1 MNTYF
6 KILGLEENADKQ
18 QIKRAYFKM
27 IRKYPPEIAPE
38 EFKKI
43 REAYD
48 YLIQNEAQKQVS
60 AALDL
65 PIEFQNDYQQVST
78 WFSHQEYKKA
88 IQLCQE
94 VLSKQPLDPF
104 QFLLGKLYLLTGD
117 AAHAIE
123 QLQPLS
129 ENNTENMTYLF
140 TLGYAF
146 SQDNLK
152 EDALAIYDTLY
163 EKAFES
169 MDFYTSYIE
178 LLYEKQ
184 RMEDV
189 IEVSF
194 KTLAFFQTLA
204 SPNKIEQIGL
214 NSILLCM
221 IDCLQDSNPEQLPS
235 VTLTLLPAIKQI
247 LEHTGMLWDTIFT
260 IYCTLVDCYIP
271 NSDFQTTIHAYHEYI
286 ILNQD
291 QLDSE
296 KHILFFTYDVQLE
309 LLYLLEDNRISP
321 YLKKDSGFWYG
332 SLLVTL
338 ETNLEQNLV
347 NSFEP
352 FSLIQEKHRLLD
364 CQLYLIYILD
374 EIKDSLPIIKK
385 EYSILSR
392 CYGKFLDKLLLC
404 DNQEH
409 LFKQYEEEYKQ
420 YMNIPLDAKLV
431 LSTEQE
437 SISEEPST
445 IADNSSSSEH
455 MVETF
460 QTLLDS
466 LSEEEFFD
474 LEKETTS
481 ALFPVKTYWS
491 VEAS

>member
-6 KILGLEENADKQ
+6 KVLGLEETADKQ
-18 QIKRAYFKM
+18 QIKKAYFKM
-27 IRKYPPEIAPE
+27 IRKYPPERAPE

-48 YLIQNEAQKQVS
+48 YLIQTEAQKQVS

-65 PIEFQNDYQQVST
+65 PVEFQHDYQQVST
-78 WFSHQEYKKA
+78 WFSHQEYVKA

-94 VLSKQPLDPF
+94 VLSKQTLAPF
-104 QFLLGKLYLLTGD
+104 QFLLGKLYLLTGN
-117 AAHAIE
+117 AKRAIE

-129 ENNTENMTYLF
+129 EKEPENMTYLF

-146 SQDNLK
+146 SQYHLK
-152 EDALAIYDTLY
+152 DKALAIYDTLY
-163 EKAFES
+163 QKTFES

-184 RMEDV
+184 RIADV
-189 IEVSF
+189 IEVAW
-194 KTLAFFQTLA
+194 KTLTFFQTLT
-204 SPNKIEQIGL
+204 SPNKIEQISL
-214 NSILLCM
+214 NSILLCF
-221 IDCLQDSNPEQLPS
+221 IDCLHDSNPQQLPS
-235 VTLTLLPAIKQI
+235 VTLTLLPTIKQT

-260 IYCTLVDCYIP
+260 IYCTLIDCYIP
-271 NSDFQTTIHAYHEYI
+271 NSDFQTAIHAYHEYI

-332 SLLVTL
+332 SLLATL
-338 ETNLEQNLV
+338 ETNLEQTLI

-352 FSLIQEKHRLLD
+352 FSLIQEKNRLFD

-392 CYGKFLDKLLLC
+392 CYGKFLDELLLC

-409 LFKQYEEEYKQ
+409 LFQQYEEEYKQ
-420 YMNIPLDAKLV
+420 YMNIPSDSKLV
-431 LSTEQE
+431 LSAQQNT
-437 SISEEPST
+437 ISEEPPVVVE
-445 IADNSSSSEH
+445 ASSFSEH
-455 MVETF
+455 MVENF
-460 QTLLDS
+460 QTLLHS
-466 LSEEEFFD
+466 LSDEEFYD
-474 LEKETTS
+474 IEQETAS
-481 ALFPVKTYWS
+481 ALFPIKTYWS
-491 VEAS
+491 VETL